1 MIIAEPRASPL
12 NRNVNGNRRG

>member
-12 NRNVNGNRRG
+12 NWNVNGNRRG